1 MYRLLLLLA
10 AMLLPLAAQ
19 TSSVQ
24 GTVSDS
30 QGATVPNA
38 VVNITNTETSAAR
51 KTVTTD
57 SGTYSFVQLPPGNYR
72 VEAQAPGFRTQLQQ
86 VQLQINVPLTLNIKM
101 ELGLVT
107 ETVSVEADA
116 ASVNTQNATVG
127 SPFTQTQ
134 IRQLP
139 LQTRNVVELLS
150 LQPGVTSQGNVM
162 GAKRDQNNVTLDGV
176 DVNDNQS
183 AGTSN
188 DDRGFFAA
196 LPVPLDSVQEFR
208 VTVAGQGADQGRSA
222 GGQVALVTKSGSN
235 QYHGSLYEFH
245 RNVKTAANDW
255 FSNRAGIPRENLIRN
270 LYGASFG
277 GKIIKDRAFF
287 FFNWEERKD
296 RSATAQSRAVPT
308 ETMKAGT
315 VRFRMNNGQIGELN
329 PQELKGVDPLG
340 LGASQTMLDI
350 MKQYPVG
357 NDLAGGADRGLNFSL
372 FRFNAPLTRN
382 DRALV
387 SKMDFNL
394 DRSAKHTLML
404 RGTLADNSRD
414 QVLAQFP
421 GQDAAARNLDNSKG
435 LAARYTAV
443 ISPTIV
449 NVLSYGY
456 TRLGIAQSGTPGPS
470 ITFGTLATL
479 QNYTRGFGRFIPTQN
494 LANDT
499 TWMKGTHTV
508 QYGINFRFI
517 QNDRNSFTTSYP
529 SYSFSRNTLRGLGSD
544 ITDSINGYIRTK
556 YGSSS
561 LALSEATQVTNA
573 MGALLGLVNQY
584 SVTYNFGRDGKAVP
598 VGDPISRSFATKEYE
613 FYVQDSWKVRKD
625 LTLTYGLRY
634 GSYQVPYE
642 KNGVQVVPTVDLE
655 QYFAERV
662 GASMA
667 GVSGATMPNASLTYA
682 LGGPVN
688 NGRGWFG
695 RDNNNWAPR
704 FGFAYAPVSDSFWG
718 RLFGKG
724 SVIRG
729 GAAMLYDRY
738 GSDMV
743 VNFDQ
748 SGSPGLATQ
757 VTQPRNT
764 NFSDSARY
772 TGGNLPTLPSA
783 PVNSGFPY
791 TPPTILGGFNSNTGV
806 ASHLVAPYSFL
817 LNLSYARET
826 KAHITVEVGYV
837 GRMSRKGLLQQDFF
851 QPLTEFK
858 DPKSGQTWSQA
869 AGQLRNYYEQGIT
882 PAQVKANPGIIPK
895 VPFFENMFPGAAG
908 YEFAGSPTANY
919 FYTTYGTYAGSDLDA
934 LNDMDRERQSD
945 GSCISVLGC
954 NTFFPLQNAGM
965 RVWVNANNSSYNA
978 GTLVVRRPVSK
989 GWGFDFNYTL
999 AHSFDIQS
1007 TAESGAG
1014 AGGAVIQN
1022 SFNPKESYAS
1032 SDFDIRHNI
1041 TANTVVE
1048 LPFGKGKL
1056 LFHDTPGWVNQ
1067 FIGGWQASMLSRY
1080 RTAMPLSISVGGVY
1094 PTNYLNGSIAI
1105 LKPGATMP
1113 STGVQYNQNGAP
1125 SIFASTTATNSFYGQ
1140 FPGRVGTRNIVRGAP
1155 LTNFDL
1161 SLGKT
1166 FYLPFEGHSVQFRA
1180 EAFNAFNN
1188 VNFADSSLSL
1198 TLSSPGTFGQFT
1210 STATQA
1216 RVMQFAL
1223 RYEF

>member
-1 MYRLLLLLA
+1 MYRLLILLVVS
-10 AMLLPLAAQ
+10 LLSAAAQ
-19 TSSVQ
+19 TSSLQ

-38 VVNITNTETSAAR
+38 VVNLTNTETSLAR
-51 KTVTTD
+51 KTITSD
-57 SGTYSFVQLPPGNYR
+57 SGSYSFLQVPPGTYR
-72 VEAQAPGFRTQLQQ
+72 IEAQAPGFRTQIQD
-86 VQLQINVPLTLNIKM
+86 VRLQINVPATLNIKL
-101 ELGLVT
+101 ELGQVT
-107 ETVSVEADA
+107 ETVNVEADA
-116 ASVNTQNATVG
+116 ASINTQDATIG

-183 AGTSN
+183 AGTSS

-235 QYHGSLYEFH
+235 AYHGSLYEFH

-296 RSATAQSRAVPT
+296 RSATAQSRSVPT
-308 ETMKAGT
+308 DTMKAGT
-315 VRFRMNNGQIGELN
+315 VRFRMNNGQIGELT
-329 PQELKGVDPLG
+329 PQELKAVDPQG
-340 LGASQTMLDI
+340 LGSSQTMLGI
-350 MKQYPVG
+350 LGQYPTG
-357 NDLAGGADRGLNFSL
+357 NDPAGGSDRGLNFSN
-372 FRFNAPLTRN
+372 FVFNAPLTRN

-387 SKMDFNL
+387 SKLDFNL
-394 DRSAKHTLML
+394 DRSGKHTLML

-443 ISPTIV
+443 LSPTIV

-456 TRLGIAQSGTPGPS
+456 TRLGIAQSGTAGPS
-470 ITFGTLATL
+470 LTFGTLSSL
-479 QNYTRGFGRFIPTQN
+479 QNFTRGFGRFIPTQN
-494 LANDT
+494 LSNDT

-517 QNDRNSFTTSYP
+517 QNDRNSYTTSFP

-544 ITDSINGYIRTK
+544 ITAAVTDYMRTK
-556 YGSSS
+556 YGNS
-561 LALSEATQVTNA
+561 ALTLTEATQVTNA
-573 MGALLGLVNQY
+573 IGALYGLVNQY

-598 VGDPISRSFATKEYE
+598 VGDPIARSFATKEYE
-613 FYVQDSWKVRKD
+613 FYIQDSWKVRKD

-662 GASMA
+662 AASQA

-688 NGRGWFG
+688 GGRGWFG
-695 RDNNNWAPR
+695 RDDNNWAPR

-724 SVIRG
+724 SVLRG

-743 VNFDQ
+743 VTFDQ
-748 SGSPGLATQ
+748 SGSPGLASQ

-764 NFSDSARY
+764 NFTDSARY
-772 TGGNLPTLPSA
+772 AGGSLPALPAA
-783 PVNSGFPY
+783 PANSGFPY
-791 TPPTILGGFNSNTGV
+791 TPATILGGFNSNTGV
-806 ASHLVAPYSFL
+806 ASHLVAPYSYL
-817 LNLSYARET
+817 LNLNYARPT
-826 KAHITVEVGYV
+826 KAGITIEVGYV
-837 GRMSRKGLLQQDFF
+837 GRLTRKGLLQQDFF

-869 AGQLRNYYEQGIT
+869 AGLIRNYYEQGIT
-882 PAQVKANPGIIPK
+882 PAQVKANPSLLPT
-895 VPFFENMFPGAAG
+895 VPFFENMFPGASG
-908 YEFAGSPTANY
+908 YNFAGSATANY

-934 LNDMDRERQSD
+934 LNDMDRERQAD
-945 GSCISVLGC
+945 GSCISILGC

-965 RVWVNANNSSYNA
+965 RVWVNANNGSYHA
-978 GTLVVRRPVSK
+978 GTLVIRRPVSK

-999 AHSFDIQS
+999 SHSFDIQS
-1007 TAESGAG
+1007 SGESGSG
-1014 AGGAVIQN
+1014 NGGAVIQN

-1048 LPFGKGKL
+1048 LPFGKGKPL
-1056 LFHDTPGWVNQ
+1056 LRNVPTWVNQ
-1067 FIGGWQASMLSRY
+1067 FVGGWQASMLSRF
-1080 RTAMPLSISVGGVY
+1080 RSGMPYSISVGGVY

-1105 LKPGATMP
+1105 LKPGASMP
-1113 STGVQYNQNGAP
+1113 STGVQYNQNGNP
-1125 SIFASTTATNSFYGQ
+1125 SIFASTDANEAFYGQ
-1140 FPGRVGTRNIVRGAP
+1140 FPGRVGTRNILRGAP
-1155 LTNFDL
+1155 LVNFDI
-1161 SLGKT
+1161 SMAKS
-1166 FYLPFEGHSVQFRA
+1166 FQMPFEGHSLQFRA

-1188 VNFADSSLSL
+1188 VNFGTLSL
-1198 TLSSPGTFGQFT
+1198 TLSNPGTFGQFT
-1210 STATQA
+1210 NTATQA